1 MIGFRF
7 RALALLLGIP
17 TIVTVAS
24 AQPSKAPAPSA
35 SAAPSTQPS
44 ASPSAQASAIA
55 STQPSAVPSAQP
67 SAVPSTQP
75 APVAPSKEDRK
86 RANDLMDEG
95 DEDVKKGDLA
105 AALDLYQKA
114 HAIMHVPSTGIEV
127 ARTLDKMGKL
137 MEALAAAREVVAIP
151 VTPNEPEPFT
161 EARNDAKALVAALEA
176 RVPTLKIV
184 VTGVGA
190 STPLEVTL
198 DGRKLSR
205 DELAAPLVL
214 PPGKYKVRATAE
226 DHTPAFVDIELHER
240 DRAQAALA
248 LARVLIVPPD
258 PTPTAPPPPPPPAG
272 VSPLVPA
279 GFAIAGAGVLAGVI
293 TGAVAISAANEAN
306 NLCPAGACPDETTRE
321 RAQSRYNTADALAI
335 AADVSFILALGGTA
349 LGVYGVASPPK
360 PGVISP
366 TQKTSVTVGPG
377 RVGVRFR
384 F

>member
-17 TIVTVAS
+17 TIVTSAS
-24 AQPSKAPAPSA
+24 AQPAPAPAPSA
-35 SAAPSTQPS
+35 SAV
-44 ASPSAQASAIA
+44 PSAQAAPPA
-55 STQPSAVPSAQP
+55 SAVPSAQP
-67 SAVPSTQP
+67 SAQP
-75 APVAPSKEDRK
+75 APIAASKEDRK

-151 VTPNEPEPFT
+151 VAPNEPEPFT

-176 RVPTLKIV
+176 RVPTIKIL
-184 VTGVGA
+184 VTGVGS

-205 DELAAPLVL
+205 DELAAPLAL
-214 PPGKYKVRATAE
+214 PPGKYKIRATAE

-258 PTPTAPPPPPPPAG
+258 PTKTAPPPPPPPPAG

-279 GFAIAGAGVLAGVI
+279 GFALAGAGVLAGVI

-321 RAQSRYNTADALAI
+321 RAQSRYSTADALAI

-349 LGVYGVASPPK
+349 LGIYGIASPPK

-366 TQKTSVTVGPG
+366 TQKASVTVGPG
-377 RVGVRFR
+377 RVGVRFH